1 MSQLLAPDKLQE
13 KINSIITRHARVM
26 HRKAEL
32 AGELKSKREELADL
46 VREISASGYN
56 PKTLVEERN
65 KTQAELEQ
73 MAQDYESQ
81 LSEVEATFDEYD
93 KK

>member
-13 KINSIITRHARVM
+13 KVNSIITRHSRVM
-26 HRKAEL
+26 HRKSEL

-46 VREISASGYN
+46 VKEISASGYN

-73 MAQDYESQ
+73 MVQDYEAQ

>member
-1 MSQLLAPDKLQE
+1 MSQLLTPDKLKE
-13 KINSIITRHARVM
+13 KVDGIISRHSRVL
-26 HRKAEL
+26 HRKSEL
-32 AGELKSKREELADL
+32 AGELKSKREELAEL

-65 KTQAELEQ
+65 KTQAELEE
-73 MAQDYESQ
+73 MMRDYDAQ
-81 LSEVEATFDEYD
+81 LAEVEATFDEYD